1 MIEFS
6 SSFKLDEIHKVDR
19 PFKEDPK
26 DIHFFRGGT
35 VGKFREKGHLL
46 LCKSGVVNFKREYQP
61 LSPGSKILVMPQ
73 FFYMP
78 DQILG
83 QKGQNLTFL

>member
-6 SSFKLDEIHKVDR
+6 SSFKLDEIHIVDR

-26 DIHFFRGGT
+26 DIHFFQGGPNFGGRT

-78 DQILG
+78 DQI
-83 QKGQNLTFL
+83 